1 MSIIDSIKNLFRPVA
16 IPIYQKYRSTGHE
29 DSQEQF
35 FAEMREVINSKK
47 YDAVVIFDTYF
58 GFNVKMFQRPQ
69 HIALNMAEENILY
82 FYKASPYVEKE
93 ITVSKKIKDN
103 LYLVNTDLYW
113 LQEGLLDMIKESG
126 IPCYGQIY
134 STCFTE
140 YDKYMKKFTDRG
152 FKIIYEYVDDLSD
165 EIAGF
170 KISNAIKNSHNT
182 MLKNSDDVYVVTTAT
197 KLYEEAKSIRGD
209 KRVALVTNGVEYEH
223 FSNIKCTK
231 CPEEISEVIESNRKI
246 IGYFGA
252 LAKWFDYELI
262 KKMSKEL
269 SDHEIVLIGIDYDK
283 SLGKSGI
290 LDLPNVHYLGT
301 RDYKDLP
308 TYAKFFNVG
317 IIPFVI
323 NDITEA
329 TSPVKLFEYMALGK
343 PIITTDLPECRK
355 YKSALVSKS
364 HEEFIENIKKAEEL
378 KGDPEYLEILKNEGL
393 NNTWRQK
400 ARDIKDLI
408 LNS

>member
-1 MSIIDSIKNLFRPVA
+1 
-16 IPIYQKYRSTGHE
+16 
-29 DSQEQF
+29 
-35 FAEMREVINSKK
+35 
-47 YDAVVIFDTYF
+47 
-58 GFNVKMFQRPQ
+58 
-69 HIALNMAEENILY
+69 
-82 FYKASPYVEKE
+82 
-93 ITVSKKIKDN
+93 
-103 LYLVNTDLYW
+103 
-113 LQEGLLDMIKESG
+113 
-126 IPCYGQIY
+126 
-134 STCFTE
+134 
-140 YDKYMKKFTDRG
+140 
-152 FKIIYEYVDDLSD
+152 
-165 EIAGF
+165 
-170 KISNAIKNSHNT
+170 

-209 KRVALVTNGVEYEH
+209 KRVALITNGVEYEH

-231 CPEEISEVIESNRKI
+231 CPEEIREVVESNRKI